1 MNIANIFS
9 KYMPSSMQTSN
20 EKEKSPEEKKE
31 HELNDNDRMLLI
43 TKKIDENFLT
53 DTYENIISKK
63 NFMNLEV
70 SNHVIVNDYV
80 FNDIEFLQDHYAN
93 SNQGLIQK
101 LDKCQTKIGSLLLK
115 HLFLKPVHNT
125 EILKLR
131 QKSIQKIS
139 KVRSQLLPLL
149 KEIKLI
155 ENDLIWFWNNNNLNH
170 IELMNDLIYF
180 NYDIIPFFNV
190 NEVLNNNE
198 RALLITNIYKIIVS
212 PLLTILTPLI
222 SLLIPLIFLF
232 YMQRKMNLNISIW
245 TVFKQYIRT
254 LLSSDSMKFF
264 FKNPTKAMLASLL
277 TKGIY
282 LFMYFQNIYYSI
294 QSSSNTN
301 KIINIIHEKL
311 NKMTTYTNLVNQM
324 KTICAKNDLIDL
336 SQFIEYKTIHDD
348 LALYEDYFSSPVFK
362 TNPYI
367 FSNKGKI
374 LCIFKKFKENKESMI
389 NVFHYSGIIDALLSI
404 EALISSSTEVN
415 PYSFTKY
422 IEKSQIPCVNMKDI
436 WHPYLDI
443 STVPNTVKNS
453 IDIKNN
459 ILITGPNAA
468 GKSTFIKSVILNII
482 LSQTI
487 GVSSASYFE
496 ITPFKMI
503 ETYLH
508 IPDSKGSTSLFEA
521 EMFRSKEYIEKIKNM
536 DPSHFSFIVLDEIF
550 SSTNYIEGFSGAYS
564 ILKKISSFDNAMSI
578 TTTHYTDLEI
588 LEKDTNGKISNY
600 KFEVNY
606 ENEEIKFNY
615 LLKKGVSRQY
625 IALDL
630 LKKNGFDNDVIED
643 AIKMCNKIKE
653 KNLIFFQRLP
663 VELVP
668 DTEPLD
674 LLQADGA
681 CERLQEEKKEEKVG
695 ITRSFVVPTTFAE
708 TKKIK
713 KDKSKKDKSKKDKS
727 KKRQI

>member
-1 MNIANIFS
+1 MNLQNIFS
-9 KYMPSSMQTSN
+9 KYIPSVIPSN
-20 EKEKSPEEKKE
+20 TEKNPDEKKE

-43 TKKIDENFLT
+43 TKKIDESFLT
-53 DTYENIISKK
+53 ETYENIINKK
-63 NFMNLEV
+63 KYMDLDS
-70 SNHVIVNDYV
+70 SNNVTINDYV
-80 FNDIEFLQDHYAN
+80 FNDIEFLQDHYAD
-93 SNQGLIQK
+93 STQGLIQK

-115 HLFLKPVHNT
+115 HIFLKPIHNI
-125 EILKLR
+125 EILKSR
-131 QKSIQKIS
+131 QLSIQKIS
-139 KVRSQLLPLL
+139 KVKSKILPIL

-180 NYDIIPFFNV
+180 NYDIIPFFNL

-198 RALLITNIYKIIVS
+198 RALLITNIYKIIVA

-222 SLLIPLIFLF
+222 SLLLPLIFLF

-245 TVFKQYIRT
+245 VVFKQYINT

-264 FKNPTKAMLASLL
+264 FKNPTKAMLASIL

-282 LFMYFQNIYYSI
+282 LFMYFQNIYYSL

-311 NKMTTYTNLVNQM
+311 NKMTVYTNLVNQIRS
-324 KTICAKNDLIDL
+324 ICSENNLTDL
-336 SQFIEYKTIHDD
+336 SQFIEYKNIQDD
-348 LALYEDYFSSPVFK
+348 LAIYENYFNSPVFK
-362 TNPYI
+362 TNPHL

-374 LCIFKKFKENKESMI
+374 LCTFKKFKEHKESMI

-404 EALISSSTEVN
+404 EDLISNSSIVN
-415 PYSFTKY
+415 PYCYTDY
-422 IEKSQIPCVNMKDI
+422 IENLSKPNINMKDI

-443 STVPNTVKNS
+443 STVPNTIKNS
-453 IDIKNN
+453 IDINNN

-487 GVSSASYFE
+487 GISSASHFE

-564 ILKKISSFDNAMSI
+564 ILKKISSFNNAMSI

-600 KFEVNY
+600 KFEVEYKND
-606 ENEEIKFNY
+606 EILFNY

-643 AIKMCNKIKE
+643 AIKMCNNIKE
-653 KNLIFFQRLP
+653 KNLIFFQ
-663 VELVP
+663 
-668 DTEPLD
+668 
-674 LLQADGA
+674 
-681 CERLQEEKKEEKVG
+681 EEKKEK
-695 ITRSFVVPTTFAE
+695 
-708 TKKIK
+708 K
-713 KDKSKKDKSKKDKS
+713 KDKDKKNKGKKDKNKKK
-727 KKRQI
+727 

>member
-1 MNIANIFS
+1 MNIPSIFS
-9 KYMPSSMQTSN
+9 KYIPSSMQTSN

-31 HELNDNDRMLLI
+31 HELSDNDRMLLI
-43 TKKIDENFLT
+43 TKKVDENFLT
-53 DTYENIISKK
+53 ETYENIISKK

-70 SNHVIVNDYV
+70 SNQVIVNDYV

-115 HLFLKPVHNT
+115 YLFLKPVHST
-125 EILKLR
+125 EILKSR
-131 QKSIQKIS
+131 QNSIKKIS
-139 KVRSQLLPLL
+139 KVRNQILPLL

-264 FKNPTKAMLASLL
+264 FKNPTKAMLASVL

-324 KTICAKNDLIDL
+324 KTICAKNDLVDL
-336 SQFIEYKTIHDD
+336 SQFIEYKNIQDD
-348 LALYEDYFSSPVFK
+348 LALYEDYFNSPVFK
-362 TNPYI
+362 TNPHI

-374 LCIFKKFKENKESMI
+374 LCTFKKFKEHKESMI

-404 EALISSSTEVN
+404 ESLISSGTEVN
-415 PYSFTKY
+415 PYCFTKY
-422 IEKSQIPCVNMKDI
+422 IEESHSPHVNMKDI

-453 IDIKNN
+453 IDINNN

-487 GVSSASYFE
+487 GISSASQFE

-521 EMFRSKEYIEKIKNM
+521 EMFRSKDYIEKIKNM
-536 DPSHFSFIVLDEIF
+536 DQSHFSFIVLDEIF

-588 LEKDTNGKISNY
+588 LEKDTGGKISNY

-643 AIKMCNKIKE
+643 AIKMCNNIKE
-653 KNLIFFQRLP
+653 KKLIFFQQLP
-663 VELVP
+663 VGLVSNA
-668 DTEPLD
+668 E
-674 LLQADGA
+674 
-681 CERLQEEKKEEKVG
+681 LQEEKKEEKVK
-695 ITRSFVVPTTFAE
+695 

-713 KDKSKKDKSKKDKS
+713 KDKSNKDKSNKDKNKE
-727 KKRQI
+727 KKNKKEKKVKS

>member
-1 MNIANIFS
+1 MNIPSIFS
-9 KYMPSSMQTSN
+9 KYMPSSMQTST

-31 HELNDNDRMLLI
+31 HELSDNDRMLLI
-43 TKKIDENFLT
+43 TKKIDEKFLI

-70 SNHVIVNDYV
+70 SNHVIINDYV

-115 HLFLKPVHNT
+115 HLFLKPIHNS
-125 EILKLR
+125 EVLKLR
-131 QKSIQKIS
+131 QQSIQKIS
-139 KVRSQLLPLL
+139 KIRTQILPLL

-294 QSSSNTN
+294 QSSTNTN

-311 NKMTTYTNLVNQM
+311 NKMTTYTNLVNQI
-324 KTICAKNDLIDL
+324 KTICAKNNLVDL
-336 SQFIEYKTIHDD
+336 SHFIEYKNIQDD
-348 LALYEDYFSSPVFK
+348 LALYEDYFNSPVFK
-362 TNPYI
+362 TNPHI

-374 LCIFKKFKENKESMI
+374 LCTFKKFKEHKDSMI

-404 EALISSSTEVN
+404 ESLISSGTEIN
-415 PYSFTKY
+415 PYCFTKY
-422 IEKSQIPCVNMKDI
+422 IEQSQSPIVNMKDI

-487 GVSSASYFE
+487 GVSSASHFE

-536 DPSHFSFIVLDEIF
+536 DSSHFSFIVLDEIF

-588 LEKDTNGKISNY
+588 LEKDTDGKISNY

-606 ENEEIKFNY
+606 ENEEIIFNY

-653 KNLIFFQRLP
+653 KNLIFFN
-663 VELVP
+663 E
-668 DTEPLD
+668 D
-674 LLQADGA
+674 
-681 CERLQEEKKEEKVG
+681 KKEKNKKDKVG
-695 ITRSFVVPTTFAE
+695 VFRKLPQPSVSPAAPHPEQALLGAAE
-708 TKKIK
+708 

-727 KKRQI
+727 KKKK